1 MITFPLKTNKE
12 NAAVSPLFGKAKYFA
27 FYDGENLSV
36 EENPYGKGSKLINW
50 FNEKGVDTI
59 VIKEMGSK
67 PFEAISKT
75 AIKVLYAGND
85 RVTTNEVLENY
96 TTNSLKELSI
106 DELQK
111 IVKEHKGDKS
121 SSCHSHSH
129 EGETK
134 KSCHKKMV
142 AQNPYVFLNK

>member
-12 NAAVSPLFGKAKYFA
+12 NSAVSPLFGKAKFFA
-27 FYDGENLSV
+27 FFDGKNLSI
-36 EENPYGKGSKLINW
+36 EANPYERGSKLINW

-59 VIKEMGSK
+59 VMKEMGAR

-96 TTNSLKELSI
+96 KTNSLKELSI

-129 EGETK
+129 EGEIK

>member
-12 NAAVSPLFGKAKYFA
+12 NAAVSPLFGKAKFFA
-27 FYDGENLSV
+27 FFDGKNLSI
-36 EENPYGKGSKLINW
+36 EANPYERGSKLINW

-59 VIKEMGSK
+59 VMKEMGDR

-75 AIKVLYAGND
+75 PIKVLYAGND

-96 TTNSLKELSI
+96 KTNSLKELSI
-106 DELQK
+106 EELQK

-129 EGETK
+129 EGEAKTI
-134 KSCHKKMV
+134 CHKKMV
-142 AQNPYVFLNK
+142 SQNPYVFLNK